1 MFRRGISAAAAFFAA
16 VLIAIPATALAGG
29 SPQDICKDLQE
40 HGRLTHT
47 YTPAQIS
54 AYESDTTIQGYC
66 PAIVPQSSSPSTP
79 ASPTSQ
85 TNVAGAQHSSTLPF
99 TGFRLIVVLIVGL
112 ALFLGGALLW
122 TAGRRRQ
129 T

>member
-1 MFRRGISAAAAFFAA
+1 MSAVAALFAA
-16 VLIAIPATALAGG
+16 VLLAVPAAALAGG

-40 HGRLTHT
+40 HGKLTHT

-66 PAIVPQSSSPSTP
+66 PAIVPQSSSSTP
-79 ASPTSQ
+79 AAPTQQSGVQ
-85 TNVAGAQHSSTLPF
+85 GAQQSSTLPF
-99 TGFRLIVVLIVGL
+99 TGFRVIVVAIVGAGL
-112 ALFLGGALLW
+112 LLGGTLLW
-122 TAGRRRQ
+122 AAGRRRQ